1 MEAEMTEKAER
12 KITVDKW
19 AEEMRAHIEEFVA
32 YVKAGQADPKGCFD
46 KKLTPGD
53 WDESFAFYDG
63 SEYEP
68 GSKDDR

>member
-1 MEAEMTEKAER
+1 VEVEMTEKTER

-19 AEEMRAHIEEFVA
+19 AEEMRAHIEEFVN
-32 YVKAGQADPKGCFD
+32 YIKAGQADPEGGFE
-46 KKLTPGD
+46 KKSARGD
-53 WDESFAFYDG
+53 WDEIFAFYDG